1 MKKLILLVALLTM
14 VAFVS
19 GVMAQ
24 QKPAPAPAKPA
35 GTAAPAPAPAPAA
48 EKAAKPAPEKPVK
61 AEKYSGKVEK
71 VDEAAKA
78 FVVKGKKEEKTFG
91 INDKTKI
98 TRGGKDMPFADLKK
112 GMNVSVEYKKDG
124 DKMVATAIKTS
135 APKAAPAEKKEK
147 AAAPAEKK
155 EKPAEKPAEAPKK

>member
-1 MKKLILLVALLTM
+1 MKKLILLVALLTL

-19 GVMAQ
+19 GAMAQ

-35 GTAAPAPAPAPAA
+35 GTAAPAPT
-48 EKAAKPAPEKPVK
+48 PAPEKK
-61 AEKYSGKVEK
+61 EMKMEKFAGMVEK

-78 FVVKGKKEEKTFG
+78 VVVKGKKDEKSFMVD
-91 INDKTKI
+91 DKTKI
-98 TRGGKDMPFADLKK
+98 TKGGKEMPFADLKK

-124 DKMVATAIKTS
+124 DKMVAVSIKAA

-147 AAAPAEKK
+147 
-155 EKPAEKPAEAPKK
+155 PAEAPKK